1 MSHEHH
7 HHADASSMKVGS
19 FLGATLLN
27 LAITAAEVAGGLI
40 SGSLALLSDALHNF
54 SDGFSLVL
62 SYAAFK
68 VSGRARN
75 RRKTFGYKRAG
86 ILAAMINSILLISVS
101 VFLLQEALVRLF
113 HPSEV
118 QGGVVILLAFVG
130 VVGNLFSVLL
140 LHRGSRESLNVRAAY
155 LHLLGDLA
163 ASFGVIAGGVFILV
177 LHWKWI
183 DPVVSI
189 LVSLYIFAQVWG
201 ILKKSFNI
209 LMQGAPEDFSVAEIE
224 AAVRRV
230 DQVFNIHHVHIWSL
244 DEHELFLEAHLNLRQ
259 DLAVSETS
267 EILNA
272 ISKILHDTFGIEHTT
287 FQVEYQCCPGVGAI
301 VEEGR

>member
-27 LAITAAEVAGGLI
+27 LGITAAEVAGGLI

-101 VFLLQEALVRLF
+101 VFLLQEAVVRLF

-118 QGGVVILLAFVG
+118 QGGVVIILAIVG
-130 VVGNLFSVLL
+130 VLGNLFSVLL
-140 LHRGSRESLNVRAAY
+140 LHRDSRKSLNVRAVY
-155 LHLLGDLA
+155 LHLLGDLM

-177 LHWKWI
+177 FHLNWI

-189 LVSLYIFAQVWG
+189 LISLYIFTQVWG
-201 ILKKSFNI
+201 IMKKSFNI

-224 AAVRRV
+224 AVVRRV

-244 DEHELFLEAHLNLRQ
+244 DEHELFLEAHLNLVQ
-259 DLAVSETS
+259 DLPVSETS
-267 EILNA
+267 EILNS

-287 FQVEYQCCPGVGAI
+287 FQVEYQSCPGVGAI
-301 VEEGR
+301 VDEGR

>member
-27 LAITAAEVAGGLI
+27 LGITAAEVAGGLI

-101 VFLLQEALVRLF
+101 VFLLQEAVVRLF

-118 QGGVVILLAFVG
+118 QGGVVIILAIVG
-130 VVGNLFSVLL
+130 VLGNLFSVLL
-140 LHRGSRESLNVRAAY
+140 LHRDSRKSLNVRAVY
-155 LHLLGDLA
+155 LHLLGDLM

-177 LHWKWI
+177 FHLNWI

-189 LVSLYIFAQVWG
+189 LISLYIFTQVWG
-201 ILKKSFNI
+201 IMKKSFNI

-224 AAVRRV
+224 AVVRRV

-244 DEHELFLEAHLNLRQ
+244 DEHELFLEAHLNLVQ
-259 DLAVSETS
+259 DLPVSETS
-267 EILNA
+267 EILNS
-272 ISKILHDTFGIEHTT
+272 ISQILHDTFGIEHTT
-287 FQVEYQCCPGVGAI
+287 FQVEYQSCPGVGAI
-301 VEEGR
+301 VDEGR